1 MTTNI
6 SRAHRGA
13 EAVLRH
19 KQIAED
25 SEDDISDQ
33 DVVNLLTDLRHLCD
47 ARELDFF
54 FLVKASYATY
64 LEELNGQDEDEI

>member
-19 KQIAED
+19 MQLAEEPEKPI
-25 SEDDISDQ
+25 SEQ
-33 DVVNLLTDLRHLCD
+33 DVINLLIDLRHLCD
-47 ARELDFF
+47 AKDFYF
-54 FLVKASYATY
+54 FLLAKASYATY
-64 LEELNGQDEDEI
+64 LEELHSQDDDEL